1 MVEDGMRCIF
11 ITLKIYRLAVNILQI
26 ISSLFSL
33 CKIQYKL
40 HIIRK
45 HKENPLIRTKCKVSI
60 KYMHV
65 EKGVIYVH
73 CFRQPLIYSKR

>member
-11 ITLKIYRLAVNILQI
+11 ITLKIYRLAVNIMANYFIFIL
-26 ISSLFSL
+26 L
-33 CKIQYKL
+33 KIQYKL